1 MYYVYRV
8 SQKKLLTKLWA
19 KILTKIRCCGAKFCQ
34 GLHLGALDPASLSEK
49 SQKIRFVTGS
59 FEDRYNL
66 VQGSLQ
72 NLQNLKRNDPNG
84 CIFRLFPPDYPKDG
98 PNGRSPYLSSCKLHG
113 GHHDH
118 HDHHH
123 DHVDHHGKHGGH
135 RQGEDLEKNPFSPLD
150 SPHAPPSGS
159 LPASPVGNQVFSFR
173 TNLIN
178 ITDQ

>member
-1 MYYVYRV
+1 M
-8 SQKKLLTKLWA
+8 
-19 KILTKIRCCGAKFCQ
+19 
-34 GLHLGALDPASLSEK
+34 
-49 SQKIRFVTGS
+49 RFVTGS
-59 FEDRYNL
+59 FQGRYNL
-66 VQGSLQ
+66 LQGGSAPWPGIMLATSFRHP
-72 NLQNLKRNDPNG
+72 LKPVEPEKNYPNG

-178 ITDQ
+178 ITDH